1 MSITKLVFYCIPVC
15 ILLLVPNSS
24 LNAQSPLVQEGDT
37 WRFFRAVSAP
47 PETWVDLEFNAE
59 EGGWESGP
67 GGIGYGDDD
76 DATVLDD
83 MADNYIAVYM
93 RIEFD
98 VPAELAEAWLQLRV
112 RYDDSFVAYIDGEEV
127 ARRGI
132 DGAPPLFDQGASVDH
147 EITSADGFDEEFL
160 LEQTELDTGRHVLA
174 VEVHNITLGSSDLSF
189 AAELIASQLL
199 ITSIDP
205 SFGPLE
211 GGNTM
216 RIYALGIFPGLNPD
230 VIFGN
235 LESPAVTVGD
245 DYIEAEVPAAKI
257 PGTVDIIIDTANA
270 SVLVPGGYTYT
281 DPNGEMMGLNF
292 TGGPYATAEGFSGAL
307 TEGTLQAWFRRA
319 PAEGQFANFIY
330 STLFAIEAADG
341 SDAFILDV
349 RPANIRARTAADG
362 DFAELVATADL
373 AEGEWHNICCTFSER
388 GRAIYLDGQQLASD
402 NLAMNLSGS
411 DRIRIGSRF
420 QPGGGFF
427 DGAALTGAMRSA
439 AVWGFERF
447 EDEIQRELF
456 MPPGED
462 PYIAASWEMNE
473 GGGGSSAD
481 SGDRGADL
489 IFGSGPGADVNDP
502 DWLTIDDFPAFMLT
516 SIQPA
521 VGPLAGGDMVRIFG
535 DGFPL
540 EGEVTVSFVDR
551 LAPFLATPSPKVNV
565 LSNWEITAEAP
576 AMEDFQVVDILVE
589 TPAGSGL
596 LEAAYTYAPDPR
608 SIFMPI
614 AEGDSWDYIIATEAL
629 PEDWNLPE
637 FRPRENG
644 WENGPTG
651 IGYGDDDDATIV
663 AGVQD
668 QTPAVYARHEWLLSG
683 GGANMNFLRLRIR
696 YDDGFVAYLNGTEV
710 ARANLDGV
718 PPAFDELA
726 TATHEITGG
735 EGVFDEVIDLTE
747 FRNSL
752 RNGRNVLAIQVHN
765 NTLGSSDMSL
775 SAELEFSAPGETFIR
790 GDVDNN
796 QSWNVTDAVKIL
808 LHAFTGAEL
817 PCLEAADVDDSG
829 RIDLEDGVG
838 LLNFIFRQ
846 GEAPPPPLYE
856 ALPDLDS
863 DELGCESGGE

>member
-1 MSITKLVFYCIPVC
+1 MSNTKLFVYFLPVC
-15 ILLLVPNSS
+15 AFLLTSATALE
-24 LNAQSPLVQEGDT
+24 AQTPLLQEGDT
-37 WRFFRAVSAP
+37 WRYFRAVSAP
-47 PETWVDLEFNAE
+47 PADWAE
-59 EGGWESGP
+59 IDFDAEAAGWESGP
-67 GGIGYGDDD
+67 SGIGYGDDD

-83 MADNYIAVYM
+83 MSDNYIAVYM
-93 RIEFD
+93 RLEFD

-132 DGAPPLFDQGASVDH
+132 EGTPPLFDANATVEH
-147 EITSADGFDEEFL
+147 EITGPDGFDEEFL

-174 VEVHNITLGSSDLSF
+174 AEVHNITLGSSDLSF
-189 AAELIASQLL
+189 SAELIASQLL

-205 SFGPLE
+205 SFGPLG

-230 VIFGN
+230 VIFGDR
-235 LESPAVTVGD
+235 ESPAVTIGD

-257 PGTVDIIIDTANA
+257 SGAVDIIIDTANA
-270 SVLVPGGYTYT
+270 SVRIPGGYTYT
-281 DPNGEMMGLNF
+281 DPDGGVMGLDF
-292 TGGPYATAEGFSGAL
+292 TGGPYATAEGFSGTL
-307 TEGTLQAWFRRA
+307 NEGTLEAWFRRE
-319 PAEGQFANFIY
+319 PAQGQFANFIY

-341 SDAFILDV
+341 SDAFILEV

-388 GRAIYLDGQQLASD
+388 GRAIYLDGRQIASD

-427 DGAALTGAMRSA
+427 DGAALTGAVRSA

-462 PYIAASWEMNE
+462 PYIGASWEMNE
-473 GGGGSSAD
+473 GAGGRSAD

-489 IFGSGPGADVNDP
+489 IFGSGPGADGNDP

-516 SIQPA
+516 SVQPA
-521 VGPLAGGDMVRIFG
+521 VGPLAGGDMVQLFG

-551 LAPFLATPSPKVNV
+551 LSPFLATPSPKVNV

-576 AMEDFQVVDILVE
+576 AVEDFQVVDILVE

-608 SIFMPI
+608 SIFKPI
-614 AEGDSWDYIIATEAL
+614 EEGDSWDYIIATEAI
-629 PEDWNLPE
+629 PGDWNLPE
-637 FRPRENG
+637 FRPRDNG
-644 WENGPTG
+644 WQSGPTG
-651 IGYGDDDDATIV
+651 IGYGDDDDATSV
-663 AGVQD
+663 LEMQNQAA
-668 QTPAVYARHEWLLSG
+668 AVYARHEWPLSG
-683 GGANMNFLRLRIR
+683 GGENMNFLRLSIR
-696 YDDGFVAYLNGTEV
+696 FDDSFVAYINGTEV
-710 ARANLDGV
+710 ARANIEGV

-726 TATHEITGG
+726 SATHEITGG

-747 FRNSL
+747 FRGSL
-752 RNGRNVLAIQVHN
+752 RNGLNVLAIEVHN
-765 NTLGSSDMSL
+765 TDLGSSDLSL
-775 SAELEFSAPGETFIR
+775 SAELEFSAPGQAFIR

-796 QSWNVTDAVKIL
+796 ASWNVSDAVKIL

-838 LLNFIFRQ
+838 LLNFVFMQ

-863 DELGCESGGE
+863 DELGCESFGE